1 MSAEFVIGRLSGI
14 MQYEKLKNYERYWR
28 ANQSIEQRIM
38 SMKSAETS
46 VTPQAGDGSQHM
58 GAHDPMQSVDK
69 RIDYCAS
76 HSEEYAQNLAVMHE
90 VDKVIASLKDPLER
104 EILRLRY
111 TDFRYGQQMSWS
123 QVKDAL
129 YGKTRV
135 SRTTVYKLHDDA
147 VHHFCGSGQ
156 DCT

>member
-1 MSAEFVIGRLSGI
+1 ME
-14 MQYEKLKNYERYWR
+14 YEKLKNYERYWR

-46 VTPQAGDGSQHM
+46 ITPQAGDGSQHI
-58 GAHDPMQSVDK
+58 GAHDPMKAVDM
-69 RIDYCAS
+69 RVDWCAS
-76 HSEEYAQNLAVMHE
+76 HSDDYAKNLAVMRE
-90 VDKVIASLKDPLER
+90 VDKAINSLQDPLER

-111 TDFRYGQQMSWS
+111 TDFRYGHQMSWP

-129 YGKTRV
+129 YGKTNV

-147 VHHFCGSGQ
+147 IYHFCRCGQ
-156 DCT
+156 NCT

>member
-1 MSAEFVIGRLSGI
+1 

-90 VDKVIASLKDPLER
+90 VDKVHCFTERPVRTRNSAAQIHRFQIWAADVLASSK
-104 EILRLRY
+104 
-111 TDFRYGQQMSWS
+111 GC
-123 QVKDAL
+123 AL
-129 YGKTRV
+129 WENACKQNNRV
-135 SRTTVYKLHDDA
+135 QA
-147 VHHFCGSGQ
+147 A
-156 DCT
+156 

>member
-111 TDFRYGQQMSWS
+111 TDFRYGHQMSWP
-123 QVKDAL
+123 QVKESL
-129 YGKTRV
+129 YGKMSVGKMTIYR
-135 SRTTVYKLHDDA
+135 LHDDG
-147 VHHFCGSGQ
+147 VKHFCELGHNG
-156 DCT
+156 T

>member
-1 MSAEFVIGRLSGI
+1 ME
-14 MQYEKLKNYERYWR
+14 YEKLKNYERYWR

-38 SMKSAETS
+38 TMKSAETS
-46 VTPQAGDGSQHM
+46 ITPQAGDGSQHI

-111 TDFRYGQQMSWS
+111 TDFRYGHQMSWP
-123 QVKDAL
+123 QVKESL
-129 YGKTRV
+129 YGKMSVGKMTIYR
-135 SRTTVYKLHDDA
+135 LHDDG
-147 VHHFCGSGQ
+147 VKHFCELGHNG
-156 DCT
+156 T

>member
-90 VDKVIASLKDPLER
+90 VDKVIASPVSYTHLTLPTTER
-104 EILRLRY
+104 
-111 TDFRYGQQMSWS
+111 
-123 QVKDAL
+123 V
-129 YGKTRV
+129 
-135 SRTTVYKLHDDA
+135 
-147 VHHFCGSGQ
+147 
-156 DCT
+156 

>member
-1 MSAEFVIGRLSGI
+1 ME
-14 MQYEKLKNYERYWR
+14 YEKLKNYERYWR

-46 VTPQAGDGSQHM
+46 VTPQAGDGSQHI

-76 HSEEYAQNLAVMHE
+76 HSEDYAKNLAVMRE
-90 VDKVIASLKDPLER
+90 VDKAINLLQDPLER

-111 TDFRYGQQMSWS
+111 TDFRYGQQMSWP
-123 QVKDAL
+123 QVKESL
-129 YGKTRV
+129 YGKMSVGKMTIYR
-135 SRTTVYKLHDDA
+135 LHDDG
-147 VHHFCGSGQ
+147 VKHFCELGHNG
-156 DCT
+156 T